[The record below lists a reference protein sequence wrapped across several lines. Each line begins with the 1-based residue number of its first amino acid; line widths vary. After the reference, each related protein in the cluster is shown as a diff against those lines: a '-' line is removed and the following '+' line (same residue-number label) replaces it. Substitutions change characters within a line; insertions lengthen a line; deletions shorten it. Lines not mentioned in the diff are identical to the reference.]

1 VSFEIKVLR
10 AATEPVYLSL
20 QRAVVP
26 GCLGDIDNV
35 VKVDVSHYFSTIN
48 DSFTRV
54 NIACSHFSEQGL
66 SFTHLD
72 TPFSLFTNGECQFVI
87 ANICWDTQ

>member
-1 VSFEIKVLR
+1 
-10 AATEPVYLSL
+10 
-20 QRAVVP
+20 
-26 GCLGDIDNV
+26 LGDIDNV